1 MHRVP
6 FGIRRLDGTLDGGAP
21 PGSVVLLSG
30 EPGAGA
36 REFVYTSA
44 LLHGLAH
51 ADPALFELHYGSAVD
66 ASRLP
71 EAVHY
76 VTFSSDPRGIRREMR
91 LGMDEEL
98 VEAGLDA
105 VSFHDLSAEYFRL
118 SPVPRDWYADRTT
131 SITDLGTT
139 ERASVAEA
147 LGDRLT
153 ASGRNTLVVI
163 DSLTDLA
170 GALGDDFDWADVSM
184 LVRGLTRAAYDW
196 GGLVLVH
203 LNRAALT
210 DQRHGQLVDA
220 TDGTLCFQ
228 WERGGSTLARTMV
241 VQQFRGVLPSIEEES
256 IVQFETEMTDS
267 GFDISDVRK
276 IR

>member
-6 FGIRRLDGTLDGGAP
+6 FGVRRLDSTLGGGAP

-44 LLHGLAH
+44 LMNGLAH
-51 ADPALFELHYGSAVD
+51 ADEELFDLYYGTLAEASELPGG
-66 ASRLP
+66 
-71 EAVHY
+71 VHY
-76 VTFSSDPRGIRREMR
+76 VSFTDHPEQVRGEMR
-91 LGMDEEL
+91 LGMDDDL

-105 VSFHDLSAEYFRL
+105 VTFHDLSAEYFRL
-118 SPVPRDWYADRTT
+118 SPVPRDWYTERTT
-131 SITDLGTT
+131 AITDLGTQDRT
-139 ERASVAEA
+139 SVAEA
-147 LGDRLT
+147 LGDRLNEH
-153 ASGRNTLVVI
+153 APGNLVVI

-170 GALGDDFDWADVSM
+170 GALGDEYGWADISM
-184 LVRGLTRAAYDW
+184 LVRGLARAAYDW

-203 LNRAALT
+203 LNREALT
-210 DQRHGQLVDA
+210 AQQHGQLVDA
-220 TDGTLCFQ
+220 TDGILLFQ

-241 VQQFRGVLPSIEEES
+241 VQQFRGVLSAIEEES
-256 IVQFETEMTDS
+256 IVQFETQITDS
-267 GFDISDVRK
+267 GFDISEVRK